1 MRAPGTDGL
10 CIEKECHDISVINR
24 FTTAAVVA
32 LAELHRSLHP
42 GLKLLSTAGDAASIS
57 TLGPLVHLW
66 IVDIDVWTAPGVGSL
81 LSHLRRT
88 ASAEVLVYSKRAF
101 FRIPM
106 RILANPASSPPDNA
120 IPIVDLASLRTRTY
134 PWQIWRTNYLPE
146 TRHAGL
152 QGSLSWYADA
162 G

>member
-1 MRAPGTDGL
+1 MRAVRLANPKSITISDSTD
-10 CIEKECHDISVINR
+10 VINS

-57 TLGPLVHLW
+57 ALGPLVHLW

-88 ASAEVLVYSKRAF
+88 ASAEVLVYSKRGF
-101 FRIPM
+101 F
-106 RILANPASSPPDNA
+106 SSSNA
-120 IPIVDLASLRTRTY
+120 HSST
-134 PWQIWRTNYLPE
+134 
-146 TRHAGL
+146 
-152 QGSLSWYADA
+152 S
-162 G
+162 